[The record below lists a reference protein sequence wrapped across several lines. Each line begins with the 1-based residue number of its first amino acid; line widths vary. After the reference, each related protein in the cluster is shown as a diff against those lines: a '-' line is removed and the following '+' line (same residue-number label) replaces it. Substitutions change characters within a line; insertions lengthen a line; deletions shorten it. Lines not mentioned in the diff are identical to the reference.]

1 MISANTLLVIVGGYG
16 VSIVIK
22 GVTMFDSIFVLLALL
37 FIKHWVV
44 DFVIQTQAEVDNK
57 GTYGHADGIVHS
69 LKHGVGTFIVF
80 WAFVADWPFAVVVG
94 AIDMFIHYHIDWIKM
109 RFGTKD
115 MYCKQ
120 FWRQFGLDQ
129 LAHAL
134 TYIMLVWVAV

>member
-1 MISANTLLVIVGGYG
+1 
-16 VSIVIK
+16 
-22 GVTMFDSIFVLLALL
+22 MFDSIFVLLALL
-37 FIKHWVV
+37 FAKHWVV

-57 GTYGHADGIVHS
+57 GTYGNAHGIVHS

-80 WAFVADWPFAVVVG
+80 FAFVADWPFAVVVG
-94 AIDMFIHYHIDWIKM
+94 SIDAVIHYHIDWIKM

-115 MYCKQ
+115 MYTKA

-134 TYIMLVWVAV
+134 TYVMLVWAAV

>member
-1 MISANTLLVIVGGYG
+1 
-16 VSIVIK
+16 
-22 GVTMFDSIFVLLALL
+22 MFDSIFVLLALL

-44 DFVIQTQAEVDNK
+44 DFVIQTQAEIAHK
-57 GTYGHADGIVHS
+57 GTYGHSDGIVHS

-94 AIDMFIHYHIDWIKM
+94 SIDAVIHYHIDWIKM

-115 MYCKQ
+115 MSTKA

-134 TYIMLVWVAV
+134 TYIALVWVAV

>member
-1 MISANTLLVIVGGYG
+1 
-16 VSIVIK
+16 
-22 GVTMFDSIFVLLALL
+22 MFDSIFVLLALL
-37 FIKHWVV
+37 FIKHWVM
-44 DFVIQTQAEVDNK
+44 DFVVQTQAEVDNK

-69 LKHGVGTFIVF
+69 LKHGVGTFAVF

-94 AIDMFIHYHIDWIKM
+94 VIDMFVHYHIDWIKM

-115 MYCKQ
+115 MHTPQ

-134 TYIMLVWVAV
+134 TYIGLVWIAV